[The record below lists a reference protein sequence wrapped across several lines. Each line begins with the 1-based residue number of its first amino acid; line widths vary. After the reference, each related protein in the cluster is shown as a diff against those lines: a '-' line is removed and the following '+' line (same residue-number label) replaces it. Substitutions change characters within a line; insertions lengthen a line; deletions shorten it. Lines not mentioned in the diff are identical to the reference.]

1 LHTNNLNWLN
11 SASIALIP
19 NKEGAEE
26 VTDFRPI
33 SLVHAIA
40 KLISKMMATRLAPF
54 MHIGLSLPL
63 KCIHKKRSMHASS
76 LYVRNL
82 EEVAQ
87 VKSAIASLQT

>member
-54 MHIGLSLPL
+54 MHIE
-63 KCIHKKRSMHASS
+63 INVIFSS
-76 LYVRNL
+76 KVGGNKGRTFLIGWY
-82 EEVAQ
+82 
-87 VKSAIASLQT
+87 

>member
-33 SLVHAIA
+33 SLIDAIM
-40 KLISKMMATRLAPF
+40 KLISKVMATRLAPF
-54 MHIGLSLPL
+54 MHALVST
-63 KCIHKKRSMHASS
+63 A
-76 LYVRNL
+76 
-82 EEVAQ
+82 
-87 VKSAIASLQT
+87 KSAFIKREHSRQFPLS